1 MTDDEKRE
9 RESSIDGGGSGSHC
23 GFWEGYGWCKDDAD
37 ECGYWSAHESGFGL
51 GAGAGSG
58 SGDGEGYLY
67 GTSFEQIEDNTMKKK
82 TTKKTGKRKPT
93 TTRTTIPGTKVIVR
107 TREAGVHYGTIVSR
121 SEDGQRIVLKDSR
134 RCFRWQIDHV
144 RHNTSQVTC
153 SELAKYGPHAN
164 SRMGVPL
171 EEAEILGVIEVLPTT
186 EMASKAIEAWPT

>member
-1 MTDDEKRE
+1 
-9 RESSIDGGGSGSHC
+9 
-23 GFWEGYGWCKDDAD
+23 
-37 ECGYWSAHESGFGL
+37 
-51 GAGAGSG
+51 
-58 SGDGEGYLY
+58 
-67 GTSFEQIEDNTMKKK
+67 MKKK
-82 TTKKTGKRKPT
+82 AAKKTGKRKPT
-93 TTRTTIPGTKVIVR
+93 TKRTTIPYTILPGTKVIVR

-121 SEDGQRIVLKDSR
+121 SEDGTRVVLMDSR